1 MNPEAFRIDSPAPA
15 IAAADSA
22 RYLEFMR
29 PSLIFGGMEYDAQEF
44 EEDLEC
50 GDLLLIRIWEKQEL
64 VSVSAVRTRE
74 LEDGRDLY
82 IVATAGKG
90 IHSWIIGLDT
100 VLMQLARETG
110 CNTITV
116 QTRQGLTRLAHKR
129 GWKTHQV
136 IIRKKVVQ

>member
-64 VSVSAVRTRE
+64 YT
-74 LEDGRDLY
+74 
-82 IVATAGKG
+82 
-90 IHSWIIGLDT
+90 
-100 VLMQLARETG
+100 
-110 CNTITV
+110 
-116 QTRQGLTRLAHKR
+116 
-129 GWKTHQV
+129 
-136 IIRKKVVQ
+136 